1 MAQNG
6 ISQLQYKKDRQ
17 IAKLNLAATDRAATG
32 RTSTYDINDLPT
44 QYGTDDN
51 SAGAIVDN
59 PNAGG
64 LKQGRP
70 WS

>member
-1 MAQNG
+1 MAANG
-6 ISQLQYKKDRQ
+6 ISTLAFKADRQ
-17 IAKLNLAATDRAATG
+17 LAKLNLAAINRAASG

-44 QYGTDDN
+44 KYAPGDN
-51 SAGAIVDN
+51 DTNNVIDN